1 MILPG
6 DTGLDRLYP
15 EGVEKGIETETGN
28 PVFTPAIVGALEVA
42 ETVKVLLGRPEIL
55 RNKLLTIDLL
65 EQEYDLIEL

>member
-1 MILPG
+1 M
-6 DTGLDRLYP
+6 
-15 EGVEKGIETETGN
+15 
-28 PVFTPAIVGALEVA
+28 FTPAIVGALEVA